1 MGKLNIEKPRQ
12 CPFSKE
18 KTISYD
24 LIGPNF
30 APVPVMEHETFNI
43 CIGDY
48 CMMYAYDVASDTESC
63 LLARKLHE
71 I

>member
-24 LIGPNF
+24 LIGPDYT
-30 APVPVMEHETFNI
+30 PVPAITMETFNI

-48 CMMYAYDVASDTESC
+48 CMMYTYDIDSDTESC